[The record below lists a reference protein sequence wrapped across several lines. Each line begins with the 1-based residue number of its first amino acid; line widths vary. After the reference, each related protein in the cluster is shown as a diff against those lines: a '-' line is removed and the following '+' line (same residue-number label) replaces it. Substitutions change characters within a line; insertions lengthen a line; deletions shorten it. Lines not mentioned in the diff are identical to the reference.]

1 MLSQSIVA
9 VNVNPVGMSAINSQM
24 SGDEGRHNNGI
35 NNSSIST
42 EYSCPWIANNI
53 RVIHVTRSIC
63 SVQSSEFITLQTLCT
78 SCNFHMFNTRTQYVL
93 NLANSWP
100 RSSSL
105 SCRETSLL
113 MGTTPAPMASLTTS
127 TPIES
132 RLDQLKT

>member
-9 VNVNPVGMSAINSQM
+9 VDVNPVGMSAINSQM

-42 EYSCPWIANNI
+42 EYSCPWIANNM

-63 SVQSSEFITLQTLCT
+63 SGSKFRVHHLTNPMYLLQLSYVQHLHTVRVELG
-78 SCNFHMFNTRTQYVL
+78 
-93 NLANSWP
+93 NSWP

-105 SCRETSLL
+105 SCRETSRL
-113 MGTTPAPMASLTTS
+113 MGMTPAPMASLTTS